1 MRLINTM
8 KRWLSALL
16 LCILSLGVNAQNL
29 PQNISMEVAEFSY
42 KKPDVMRQALGFLT
56 ALPDKNGNSSL
67 SVQDKSM
74 QPQMQEA
81 VVQAVSNLPWISI
94 STTGDA
100 DYQLRGIFVNLEKTN
115 GHQEAVS
122 VQAQCEIVDMHT
134 NKVVAHK
141 LIKSYSVTVE
151 SSHVTTDEHR
161 IYAASSLRK
170 AISQFILEALPIKG
184 TVLEKGVEQ
193 KNGKTKDNQ
202 CYVDLGDG
210 HGLIPDMRAYVL
222 KDGKYIGELKLKES
236 MGDEMSAWKITDGS
250 SNIAKALEKGEIL
263 TVTSQPKK
271 IKDM

>member
-1 MRLINTM
+1 M
-8 KRWLSALL
+8 KRLLSIIL
-16 LCILSLGVNAQNL
+16 LCMLCMGVNAQNL
-29 PQNISMEVAEFSY
+29 PQNVSMEVAEFEY
-42 KKPDVMRQALGFLT
+42 KKPGAMRQALGILT
-56 ALPDKNGNSSL
+56 AIPTKEGNSSL

-81 VVQAVSNLPWISI
+81 VLQGVINLPWISVNPTAG
-94 STTGDA
+94 S
-100 DYQLRGIFVNLEKTN
+100 DYQLRGTFVNLEKTN

-122 VQAQCEIVDMHT
+122 VQAQCEIIDKHT

-151 SSHVTTDEHR
+151 SSRVSTEEHR
-161 IYAASSLRK
+161 VYAANSLRK
-170 AISQFILEALPIKG
+170 AISCFILEALPIKG

-193 KNGKTKDNQ
+193 KNGKIKDNQ
-202 CYVDLGDG
+202 CYVDLGSG

-236 MGDEMSAWKITDGS
+236 MGDDVSAWKITDGS
-250 SNIAKALEKGEIL
+250 SDIAKALEKGETL